1 MITQRI
7 HAGYTLV
14 ELLVG
19 LAIAA
24 VILLPLAD
32 LLRSS
37 TDSAQLVRTRLDLH
51 ADAGFA
57 LDRIADKAA
66 RDKTA
71 MDKAAGCRVVV
82 APDASADAKAEAVKH
97 ETAHWL
103 RKLGLCEYLDLETA
117 PPLPDLC
124 KPVSCTA
131 HPGSGVIAPNL
142 TRIEVTS
149 PNTDAA
155 ALTLRIVLTLGTV
168 DAAVTRSRT
177 VRIGAYQ

>member
-1 MITQRI
+1 MITPRI

-37 TDSAQLVRTRLDLH
+37 TDSAQLVRARLDLH
-51 ADAGFA
+51 ADAGLA
-57 LDRIADKAA
+57 LDRIADKAS

-71 MDKAAGCRVVV
+71 MDGCRGVVT
-82 APDASADAKAEAVKH
+82 PDANANDKPITVED
-97 ETAHWL
+97 ETKYWL
-103 RKLGLCEYLDLETA
+103 QKLGLCEYLDLKTA
-117 PPLPDLC
+117 PPPRPDSC
-124 KPVSCTA
+124 KPVSCTD
-131 HPGSGVIAPNL
+131 HPGSGVIASDL

-155 ALTLRIVLTLGTV
+155 VLTLRIVLTLGTG
-168 DAAVTRSRT
+168 DAAVTRTRT